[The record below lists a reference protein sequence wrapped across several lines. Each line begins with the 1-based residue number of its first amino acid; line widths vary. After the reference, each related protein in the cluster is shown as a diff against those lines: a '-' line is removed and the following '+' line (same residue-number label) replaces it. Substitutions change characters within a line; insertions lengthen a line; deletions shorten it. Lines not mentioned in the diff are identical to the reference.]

1 MTVLNFLIPEILLI
15 TSILVLLMVGVFI
28 KNSFEIIYRSS
39 IFLTLLILLLI
50 LTSDIKDIK
59 IFNDSFV
66 IDDFSIYL
74 KILIL
79 LSTFFIFLISQ
90 RYITDIN
97 NNKFEYPI
105 IVLLSIL
112 GMFFMVSSND
122 LILFY
127 LGLELQSLSLYI
139 LASIDRD
146 NLRSTESGVK
156 YFVLSALS
164 SGLLL
169 YGCSLLYGFTGS
181 TNFEL
186 IADQLNKENT
196 GAVFAM
202 VFILVGLAFKVSAV
216 PFHMWTPDVYEG
228 APTSI
233 TSYFAVVP
241 KVAGLALL
249 IKFMFVP
256 FSNILLE
263 WQTII
268 IFISIASMILGAV
281 AAMIQKNLK
290 RLLAYSSIGHIGYLL
305 IGLASAN
312 FQGIKGLI
320 IYVTINQ
327 SSHIFWALIFIYIWA
342 GPHHLLYSALPEW
355 AQNLGVAFSVML
367 IAPSWGGMI
376 NGLLTLRGA
385 WDKVRVDPVLKFMV
399 VAITGYGMA
408 TFEGPMLSLKNVNA
422 IAHFSDWI
430 IAHVHVGALAW
441 NGFLTFGMI
450 YWLVPR
456 LFKTKLYLIRILVL
470 YLLFSLSPLTK
481 NHISNL

>member
-1 MTVLNFLIPEILLI
+1 MINNLSIMLPEIFLSLSI
-15 TSILVLLMVGVFI
+15 FSILMLGVFI
-28 KNSFEIIYRSS
+28 KKSFNIIFNISS
-39 IFLTLLILLLI
+39 IIII
-50 LTSDIKDIK
+50 LTILIILKSPNNEVK
-59 IFNDSFV
+59 IFLDSF
-66 IDDFSIYL
+66 IRDAFSNYF

-79 LSTFFIFLISQ
+79 LSSLFVLNSSKNFIIDNKL
-90 RYITDIN
+90 D
-97 NNKFEYPI
+97 KFEYPI
-105 IVLLSIL
+105 IILLSIL
-112 GMFFMVSSND
+112 GMFFMVSAND

-146 NLRSTESGVK
+146 NLRSTESGIK

-186 IADQLNKENT
+186 IASQLNKANA

-202 VFILVGLAFKVSAV
+202 VFILVGLAFKISAV

-263 WQTII
+263 WQSII

-281 AAMIQKNLK
+281 AAMIQTNFK
-290 RLLAYSSIGHIGYLL
+290 RLLAYSSIGHIGYALAGVATGAISGYQSAIVYISIYVIMNIGAFSCLYLLKKDGQYKESISDLSGISKKHPLLAVSLL
-305 IGLASAN
+305 IILFSLAGVPPLGGFFAK
-312 FQGIKGLI
+312 FYVFAAVLEKEMYALAI
-320 IYVTINQ
+320 I
-327 SSHIFWALIFIYIWA
+327 
-342 GPHHLLYSALPEW
+342 
-355 AQNLGVAFSVML
+355 
-367 IAPSWGGMI
+367 
-376 NGLLTLRGA
+376 GLLTT
-385 WDKVRVDPVLKFMV
+385 VLSAFYYLKIIKTIYFDDSL
-399 VAITGYGMA
+399 I
-408 TFEGPMLSLKNVNA
+408 TFESTKNRTAQVS
-422 IAHFSDWI
+422 IFTSC
-430 IAHVHVGALAW
+430 L
-441 NGFLTFGMI
+441 
-450 YWLVPR
+450 
-456 LFKTKLYLIRILVL
+456 ILVTFFL
-470 YLLFSLSPLTK
+470 YPSFLNNLVNTLFVG
-481 NHISNL
+481 

>member
-1 MTVLNFLIPEILLI
+1 MITNLNIMFPEIFLSLSI
-15 TSILVLLMVGVFI
+15 FSILMIGVFI
-28 KNSFEIIYRSS
+28 KNSFNLIFNLTSIIIIITISIILTNPNNTEK
-39 IFLTLLILLLI
+39 IFL
-50 LTSDIKDIK
+50 
-59 IFNDSFV
+59 DSFTR
-66 IDDFSIYL
+66 DPFSNYF

-79 LSTFFIFLISQ
+79 LSSLFVLNSSKNFIIDNKL
-90 RYITDIN
+90 D
-97 NNKFEYPI
+97 KFEYPI
-105 IVLLSIL
+105 IILLSIL

-146 NLRSTESGVK
+146 NLRSTESGIK

-186 IADQLNKENT
+186 IASQLNKDNT

-249 IKFMFVP
+249 IKFMFIP

-281 AAMIQKNLK
+281 AAMIQKNFK
-290 RLLAYSSIGHIGYLL
+290 RLLAYSSIGHIGYALAGVATGAISGYQSAIIYISIYVIMNIGAFSCLYLLKKDGQYKENISDLSGISKKNPLLAISLL
-305 IGLASAN
+305 IILFSLAGVPPLGGFFAK
-312 FQGIKGLI
+312 FYVFVAVLEKEMYALAI
-320 IYVTINQ
+320 I
-327 SSHIFWALIFIYIWA
+327 
-342 GPHHLLYSALPEW
+342 
-355 AQNLGVAFSVML
+355 
-367 IAPSWGGMI
+367 
-376 NGLLTLRGA
+376 GLLTTVMSA
-385 WDKVRVDPVLKFMV
+385 FYYLKIIKTIYFDDSL
-399 VAITGYGMA
+399 I
-408 TFEGPMLSLKNVNA
+408 TFETSKNKTAQISVFASCIILISFFLYPSLLNN
-422 IAHFSDWI
+422 
-430 IAHVHVGALAW
+430 
-441 NGFLTFGMI
+441 
-450 YWLVPR
+450 LVDT
-456 LFKTKLYLIRILVL
+456 LFV
-470 YLLFSLSPLTK
+470 S
-481 NHISNL
+481 

>member
-1 MTVLNFLIPEILLI
+1 MINNLNIMFPEVFLSLSVF
-15 TSILVLLMVGVFI
+15 SILMLGVFI
-28 KNSFEIIYRSS
+28 KKSFNVIFNLTSLIMIIT
-39 IFLTLLILLLI
+39 ILII
-50 LTSDIKDIK
+50 LTSTNNEEK
-59 IFNDSFV
+59 IFLESFTR
-66 IDDFSIYL
+66 DAFSNYF

-79 LSTFFIFLISQ
+79 LSSLFVLNSSKNFIVENKL
-90 RYITDIN
+90 D
-97 NNKFEYPI
+97 KFEYPI
-105 IVLLSIL
+105 IILLSIL
-112 GMFFMVSSND
+112 GMFFMVSAND

-146 NLRSTESGVK
+146 NLRSTEAGIK

-181 TNFEL
+181 TNFDL
-186 IADQLNKENT
+186 IANQLNKENT

-249 IKFMFVP
+249 IKFMFIP

-281 AAMIQKNLK
+281 AAMIQKNFK
-290 RLLAYSSIGHIGYLL
+290 RLLAYSSIGHIGYALAGVATGAISGYESAIVYISIYVVMNIGAFSCLYLLKKDGQYKENISDLSGISKKHPLLAISLL
-305 IGLASAN
+305 IILFSLAGVPPLGGFFAK
-312 FQGIKGLI
+312 FYVFVAVLEKEMYALAI
-320 IYVTINQ
+320 I
-327 SSHIFWALIFIYIWA
+327 
-342 GPHHLLYSALPEW
+342 
-355 AQNLGVAFSVML
+355 
-367 IAPSWGGMI
+367 
-376 NGLLTLRGA
+376 GLLTTVMSA
-385 WDKVRVDPVLKFMV
+385 FYYLKIIKTIYFDDNLIV
-399 VAITGYGMA
+399 
-408 TFEGPMLSLKNVNA
+408 FE
-422 IAHFSDWI
+422 I
-430 IAHVHVGALAW
+430 
-441 NGFLTFGMI
+441 
-450 YWLVPR
+450 
-456 LFKTKLYLIRILVL
+456 
-470 YLLFSLSPLTK
+470 TK
-481 NHISNL
+481 NRTAQLSIFTSCIILTTFFLYPSVLNNLVNNLFIG

>member
-1 MTVLNFLIPEILLI
+1 MIDNLNIIFPEIFLSL
-15 TSILVLLMVGVFI
+15 SIFSILMVGVFVR
-28 KNSFEIIYRSS
+28 KSFNLIFNLTSII
-39 IFLTLLILLLI
+39 IIVTITII
-50 LTSDIKDIK
+50 LTSPNFEEK
-59 IFNDSFV
+59 IFLDSFTR
-66 IDDFSIYL
+66 DAFSNYF
-74 KILIL
+74 KVLIL
-79 LSTFFIFLISQ
+79 LSSLVVLNSSRNFIIDNKL
-90 RYITDIN
+90 D
-97 NNKFEYPI
+97 KFEYPI
-105 IVLLSIL
+105 IILLSIL
-112 GMFFMVSSND
+112 GMFFMVSAND

-146 NLRSTESGVK
+146 NVRSTESGIK

-186 IADQLNKENT
+186 IASQLNKENT

-249 IKFMFVP
+249 IKFMFIP

-281 AAMIQKNLK
+281 AAMAQKNFK
-290 RLLAYSSIGHIGYLL
+290 RLLAYSSIGHIGYALAGVATGSISGYQSATVYISIYVIMNLGAFSCMYLLKKDGQYKENISDLSGISKKHPLLSISLL
-305 IGLASAN
+305 IILFSLAGVPPLGGFFAKFYVFVAVLEN
-312 FQGIKGLI
+312 EMYALAI
-320 IYVTINQ
+320 I
-327 SSHIFWALIFIYIWA
+327 
-342 GPHHLLYSALPEW
+342 
-355 AQNLGVAFSVML
+355 
-367 IAPSWGGMI
+367 
-376 NGLLTLRGA
+376 GLLTTVMSA
-385 WDKVRVDPVLKFMV
+385 FYYLKIIKTIYFDDSS
-399 VAITGYGMA
+399 I
-408 TFEGPMLSLKNVNA
+408 TFESTKNRTAQISIFASCTVL
-422 IAHFSDWI
+422 ITF
-430 IAHVHVGALAW
+430 
-441 NGFLTFGMI
+441 FL
-450 YWLVPR
+450 YPSVLNNLVIR
-456 LFKTKLYLIRILVL
+456 LFVG
-470 YLLFSLSPLTK
+470 
-481 NHISNL
+481 

>member
-1 MTVLNFLIPEILLI
+1 MMNNLNIMLPEIFLSL
-15 TSILVLLMVGVFI
+15 SIFTILMLGVFI
-28 KNSFEIIYRSS
+28 KKSFNIIFNLTSLIIITTIAIIINNPDNEVK
-39 IFLTLLILLLI
+39 IFLE
-50 LTSDIKDIK
+50 
-59 IFNDSFV
+59 SFTR
-66 IDDFSIYL
+66 DAFSNYF

-79 LSTFFIFLISQ
+79 ISSLFVLNSSKNFIIENKL
-90 RYITDIN
+90 D
-97 NNKFEYPI
+97 KFEYPI
-105 IVLLSIL
+105 IILLSIL

-146 NLRSTESGVK
+146 NLRSTESGIK

-181 TNFEL
+181 TNFDT
-186 IADQLNKENT
+186 IAEQLNTENV

-249 IKFMFVP
+249 IKFMFIP

-281 AAMIQKNLK
+281 AAMVQKNLK
-290 RLLAYSSIGHIGYLL
+290 RLLAYSSIGHIGYALAGVATGVISGYQSAIIYISIYVIMNIGAFSCLYLL
-305 IGLASAN
+305 KKDGQYKENISDLSGISKKHPILAISFLIILFSLAGVPPLGGFFAKFYVFVAVLEQQMYTLAIIGLVTTVMSA
-312 FQGIKGLI
+312 FYYLKIIKTIYFDDNVITFDPARNKFAQLSI
-320 IYVTINQ
+320 ILSCSI
-327 SSHIFWALIFIYIWA
+327 
-342 GPHHLLYSALPEW
+342 
-355 AQNLGVAFSVML
+355 
-367 IAPSWGGMI
+367 
-376 NGLLTLRGA
+376 LLTFFLYPS
-385 WDKVRVDPVLKFMV
+385 VFNN
-399 VAITGYGMA
+399 VAIT
-408 TFEGPMLSLKNVNA
+408 
-422 IAHFSDWI
+422 
-430 IAHVHVGALAW
+430 
-441 NGFLTFGMI
+441 
-450 YWLVPR
+450 
-456 LFKTKLYLIRILVL
+456 LFN
-470 YLLFSLSPLTK
+470 S
-481 NHISNL
+481 